1 VRCDEIEDTEQ
12 QIYKCKEAKKMWTLY
27 YRIIGKIGLQ
37 ECKIFNFEDIV
48 LSRKEDTEQIEIL
61 KATIIKHNIQ
71 INRPTF
77 NRNLLQQLLANIEL
91 QNTHKKPPG
100 VARTNKRVK
109 KRVERGLKTSGEP

>member
-77 NRNLLQQLLANIEL
+77 NRNLLLQQLLANIEL
-91 QNTHKKPPG
+91 ECKI
-100 VARTNKRVK
+100 RTKNHREWQELINVLKRELNEV
-109 KRVERGLKTSGEP
+109 